1 MKRDPF
7 GGVDSR
13 WAFEPAEVAVML
25 GLSASTLDLRIKD
38 GTIPSLKIGH
48 RRLIPRAAL
57 ETLLA
62 GTTGPEASG
71 K

>member
-1 MKRDPF
+1 MKRASL
-7 GGVDSR
+7 GRVDSR
-13 WAFEPAEVAVML
+13 WAFAPGEVAVML
-25 GLSASTLDLRIKD
+25 GLSASTLVLRIKD
-38 GTIPSLKIGH
+38 GTIPSLKIGN